1 MVESQAATPQHTQY
15 DASGDDYLKGTS
27 PPAINGDVKLEEE
40 TQADAANKMDV
51 DETPAPQQE
60 EKSALRRSPS
70 VDMITSP
77 APAQADELLKPD
89 EESLDDKI
97 ERIVQTSDSPVVE
110 GAKYYVVDVR
120 WWKRFLAQMSDY
132 KPSKEDDFDI
142 NAPVPPLDTS
152 YLIDRIEVFPNGK
165 TFPVLKE
172 NLQLML
178 DFEIVPQVV
187 WDELVSLYGVND
199 KSPILVRQA
208 VNTADREA
216 KQKNVTVD
224 LHPPIYT
231 VYLLTPSI
239 STFQQLKESVN
250 KAPKKITMGK
260 TAKFQEFLIEIKQLL
275 GLESRDKI
283 RIWRFRETE
292 GSRAPKT
299 SKVDIITF
307 LDYEIGTTKELID
320 LPDNTKQVLA
330 GSYNGKMTLVE
341 AGISQDKYFIVEIE
355 EDGEWPS
362 DRVGRAIQRTGV
374 DTIRVTKGTQVTTSV
389 SSAKQANSSNNK
401 QVRPQVTKSLISSV
415 PAIAR
420 NVMTRRDGRA
430 PGAVGFSN
438 LGNTCY
444 MNSALQCIKSVE
456 ELSRYFIEGLH
467 KRELNPRNPISS
479 GGKIATMYAQLVQTV
494 YSTSAGSSVAPREFK
509 AGVGRHN
516 TIFSGYGQQ
525 DSQEFVSYLLDT
537 LHEDLNRILQKPVV
551 EFPDSTDEMVGD
563 PVAIAKLAEENWE
576 LYRKRND
583 SVIIDLFAGMYK
595 STVTCPVC
603 DKTSI
608 KFDPW
613 LSCQLPLPM
622 ENLWS
627 KAITFVPAANSV
639 SPYERLVTVH
649 VEMEKYATIK
659 QLKDFVGKR
668 LGVDSKKM
676 VVSEVFRNKFYKH
689 HEDNKAVSEAIMPN
703 DQIYVY
709 EVDETPTNFPS
720 PKKKKP
726 MMMMTRLTMSSMF
739 HSSWDDDEYEDDFD
753 KTETRE
759 LLVPVFNRLYKDNRR
774 MGADLFGIP
783 SFIVLNK
790 EEQKDPDAILKKVVS
805 NLQKF
810 TTSDMYS
817 PDLSPKRPG
826 GQQAGMRHVEPNVL
840 EEEGEVVNIPAS
852 KAESDTDTGTED
864 FVDVKMGDAESEL
877 NVDMTATPA
886 TTRSDVSEEVL
897 RHWRQLF
904 TMKIMPRKGYVV
916 LPTAWNGIELNL
928 EMLKS
933 RIVEVPTPVEEDP
946 PEPKKTNGS
955 KYFHSPPAS
964 DESDADAETEH
975 DQTGVADMMDASDED
990 VTEPAVLQKTRNA
1003 FSSIS
1008 THSFYGNGG
1017 SAKSSS
1023 ASIKKKA
1030 SARKA
1035 GKKPMVV
1042 EQGPLV
1048 KLGEALVCDWNQ
1060 DAFDAVFGGKSGDS
1074 FRGSSHFDA
1083 VEEFVDEELL
1093 KKRTAREA
1101 RRRRGIHIDDCF
1113 DEFGREE
1120 ILNDDNQWYCPR
1132 CKEHRNAKKSM
1143 QIWRVP
1149 DIIALQFKRFS
1160 STRSFRDKI
1169 DATIEFPIEGL
1180 DLTERVL
1187 ESDGKSLIYDL
1198 IAVDNHFGGLGG
1210 GHYTANARNWVDN
1223 KWYYFDDSS
1232 ARQTAASSINGS
1244 AAYLVFYRR
1253 RSSGILGGP
1262 KMEVLLEKT
1271 MANAMDS
1278 DDEDSPNGAGSPNG
1292 DPSSFSGARYSSGS
1306 QLGSSS
1312 QAYSGDGQRGG
1323 AGGISSLSRLHGSS
1337 GATATRATSSFAGQT
1352 TPPPEEK
1359 RSFTITP
1366 DDNSYYHSVNPT
1378 RPPISS
1384 STLFGPSTS
1393 SAGVGSGTFKTSG
1406 LGAHHD
1412 FGVSRA
1418 YGYDGVGI
1426 DEGLDADDDYDD
1438 GGILGH
1444 DSPGLQ
1450 DSDDDDDGFLFGPV
1464 GPAPMSEV
1472 SPYFED
1478 YDDSDSNIPGS
1489 GTISFAIPHYSI
1501 ISRDSPHY
1509 ERYDNVREELA
1520 GVLEGGSYTMTLV
1533 FKKTTVIKPCVLI
1546 VTPQTDV
1553 ADQLQAL
1560 CEGMKLELEII
1571 EGEPTFNYELPDD
1584 SDRISN
1590 NLGTLIGP
1598 VDSPGKFS
1606 AVALYLRDAATR
1618 DVYALTTASAFAQR
1632 DPEVETNIPPRF
1644 LTTALPEGSIV
1655 TQPPTQPGESV
1666 SMATA
1671 FGTLTKMYELDI
1683 CETVEHETFMFN
1695 YALIKVNKDRVGTNA
1710 VLSKGINRPVITCV
1724 PVSEVP
1730 ETTKVTVTQGG
1741 GGQPAAESKY
1751 GSVVT
1756 DVHDMARFPGR
1767 PFKMYTLFSENKSL
1781 STPGTLGSV
1790 CCSPE
1795 RVGFAASGMV
1805 SGRARTAGG
1814 YVSAGGNVLHLVQ
1827 SIEWI
1832 FRRVKERW
1840 DVDLELLD

>member
-1 MVESQAATPQHTQY
+1 MVESQAATPQHTQL
-15 DASGDDYLKGTS
+15 DAPADDYVKGTS
-27 PPAINGDVKLEEE
+27 PPTINGDVKLEEE
-40 TQADAANKMDV
+40 AQADTANKMDV
-51 DETPAPQQE
+51 DESPAPRE
-60 EKSALRRSPS
+60 DKAALRRSPS

-77 APAQADELLKPD
+77 APAQADELKTE
-89 EESLDDKI
+89 EESLDEKV
-97 ERIVQTSDSPVVE
+97 ERIVETSNVPVVE

-120 WWKRFLAQMSDY
+120 WWKRFLAQMSEF

-152 YLIDRIEVFPNGK
+152 YLIDRIEVFPGGK

-172 NLQLML
+172 SLQLMQ
-178 DFEIVPQVV
+178 DFEIVPQGVY
-187 WDELVSLYGVND
+187 DELVSLYGAND
-199 KSPILVRQA
+199 KSPVLVRTA
-208 VNTADREA
+208 INTAARDA
-216 KQKNVTVD
+216 TSKNLTVD

-231 VYLLTPSI
+231 VYLLTPST

-250 KAPKKITMGK
+250 KSPKKIMMGK
-260 TAKFQEFLIEIKQLL
+260 TAKFQEFLVEIKQIL

-283 RIWRFRETE
+283 RLWRFRESE
-292 GSRAPKT
+292 GCRAPKI

-307 LDYEIGTTKELID
+307 LDYEFGTSKELID
-320 LPDNTKQVLA
+320 LPDMSKQVLN
-330 GSYNGKMTLVE
+330 GTYNGTMTLVE
-341 AGISQDKYFIVEIE
+341 AGISQDKFFIVEIE

-362 DRVGRAIQRTGV
+362 ERASRALQRTGV

-389 SSAKQANSSNNK
+389 SSAKQANSSNSK
-401 QVRPQVTKSLISSV
+401 QARTPQVTKSLISSM
-415 PAIAR
+415 PAMAR

-627 KAITFVPAANSV
+627 KAITFVPACTSA

-659 QLKDFVGKR
+659 QLKDFVSKR

-689 HEDNKAVSEAIMPN
+689 HEDNKSVSEAIMPN

-709 EVDETPTNFPS
+709 EVDETPTNFPP
-720 PKKKKP
+720 PKRKKP

-783 SFIVLNK
+783 SFVVLNR
-790 EEQKDPDAILKKVVS
+790 EEQKDPDAILKKIVS

-840 EEEGEVVNIPAS
+840 EEEGEVVNIPAAS

-864 FVDVKMGDAESEL
+864 FVDVKMGDAESEI

-928 EMLKS
+928 EMLKT

-946 PEPKKTNGS
+946 PEIKKPNGS

-964 DESDADAETEH
+964 DDSDADAETEH
-975 DQTGVADMMDASDED
+975 DGTGVADMMDASDED
-990 VTEPAVLQKTRNA
+990 VAEPAVLSSKTRNA
-1003 FSSIS
+1003 FSSIT

-1023 ASIKKKA
+1023 ASINKKA

-1083 VEEFVDEELL
+1083 VEEFDDEELR
-1093 KKRTAREA
+1093 KKRAAREA

-1113 DEFGREE
+1113 DEFGKEE

-1180 DLTERVL
+1180 DLTDRVL
-1187 ESDGKSLIYDL
+1187 ESDGKSLQYDL

-1253 RSSGILGGP
+1253 RSAGILGGP
-1262 KMEVLLEKT
+1262 KMETLLEKSMSST
-1271 MANAMDS
+1271 ADS
-1278 DDEDSPNGAGSPNG
+1278 DDESPNGAGSPNG
-1292 DPSSFSGARYSSGS
+1292 DPSSFSGGRYSSGS

-1312 QAYSGDGQRGG
+1312 LGYSADGQRGGG
-1323 AGGISSLSRLHGSS
+1323 AGGISSLRALQGSS
-1337 GATATRATSSFAGQT
+1337 GNRATSFAGQT

-1359 RSFTITP
+1359 RSFTIDAG
-1366 DDNSYYHSVNPT
+1366 DDNQYYSVNPT
-1378 RPPISS
+1378 RPQITST
-1384 STLFGPSTS
+1384 TLFGES
-1393 SAGVGSGTFKTSG
+1393 SSSGVTTFKSSG

-1412 FGVSRA
+1412 FGVSR

-1426 DEGLDADDDYDD
+1426 DEGLDADDDFDD
-1438 GGILGH
+1438 GLLGH

-1450 DSDDDDDGFLFGPV
+1450 DSDDDDAFPY
-1464 GPAPMSEV
+1464 GPAPMSMV
-1472 SPYFED
+1472 SPYFEED

-1489 GTISFAIPHYSI
+1489 GTLSFNLPQYSI
-1501 ISRDSPHY
+1501 ISRESPHY
-1509 ERYDNVREELA
+1509 GRYNDVREELA
-1520 GVLEGGSYTMTLV
+1520 AVLEGGSYTMTLV
-1533 FKKTTVIKPCVLI
+1533 TKKTNIIKPCVLI
-1546 VTPQTDV
+1546 VTPQLDV
-1553 ADQLQAL
+1553 EDQLHAL
-1560 CEGMKLELEII
+1560 CEGMKLELEIVQ
-1571 EGEPTFNYELPDD
+1571 GEPTFNYELPDGG
-1584 SDRISN
+1584 DRMSN
-1590 NLGTLIGP
+1590 NLGTLVGP
-1598 VDSPGKFS
+1598 IDSPGKFS
-1606 AVALYLRDAATR
+1606 AVALYLRDSATR
-1618 DVYALTTASAFAQR
+1618 EIYALTTASAFAQR

-1655 TQPPTQPGESV
+1655 TQPPTEPGDSV
-1666 SMATA
+1666 NMATA

-1683 CETVEHETFMFN
+1683 CETDEGEAFMFN
-1695 YALIKVNKDRVGTNA
+1695 YALIKVNKERIGTNA
-1710 VLSKGINRPVITCV
+1710 VLSKGINRPVLNCV
-1724 PVSEVP
+1724 PVSEVSDAS
-1730 ETTKVTVTQGG
+1730 KVTVTQGG
-1741 GGQPAAESKY
+1741 GGTPAMESKY

-1767 PFKMYTLFSENKSL
+1767 PFKMYTLFSETKSL
-1781 STPGTLGSV
+1781 STPGTLGSL

-1805 SGRARTAGG
+1805 SGRARTMGG
-1814 YVSAGGNVLHLVQ
+1814 YVSNGGSVLHLVQ

-1840 DVDLELLD
+1840 DVDLELLLGA